1 MSPTSKLLPPG
12 LYHIF
17 NVANDNIS
25 ADGILN
31 SRFLD
36 DTSVNSAFELA
47 VVRNI
52 TRSFQE

>member
-31 SRFLD
+31 IRFLD

-52 TRSFQE
+52 TRPFQE

>member
-1 MSPTSKLLPPG
+1 MSPSKLLPPG

-36 DTSVNSAFELA
+36 DTSVDSAFELA

-52 TRSFQE
+52 TRPFQE